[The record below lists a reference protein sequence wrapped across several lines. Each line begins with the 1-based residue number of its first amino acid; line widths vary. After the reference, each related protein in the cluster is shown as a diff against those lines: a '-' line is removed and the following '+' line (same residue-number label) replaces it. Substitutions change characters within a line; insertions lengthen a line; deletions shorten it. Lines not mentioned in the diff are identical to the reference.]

1 MHHNIPKLLSP
12 IAGDAHVHHLR
23 QHSGKIPKLVTHP
36 LIRGVGDGR
45 AEGRLRG
52 GKLRHGDRR
61 RDEEKR
67 TRREE
72 TTQTPPKLH
81 SLTVSAS
88 CPTSDTHH
96 NASRQSISTL
106 PSTLPHRISISHQVI
121 QVTGTVRISV
131 GRRIICCSTGC
142 TCIPTGVENRS
153 GGDRAEWTPM
163 TERVGG
169 IPLPNQIWAE
179 TPGMHQMKPHPRS
192 SLRSS
197 RAEEVLG
204 HPEHVG

>member
-1 MHHNIPKLLSP
+1 MKKS
-12 IAGDAHVHHLR
+12 GQGVRR
-23 QHSGKIPKLVTHP
+23 QLKHP
-36 LIRGVGDGR
+36 
-45 AEGRLRG
+45 
-52 GKLRHGDRR
+52 
-61 RDEEKR
+61 
-67 TRREE
+67 
-72 TTQTPPKLH
+72 P
-81 SLTVSAS
+81 S
-88 CPTSDTHH
+88 
-96 NASRQSISTL
+96 STL
-106 PSTLPHRISISHQVI
+106 SRSLPHVQQVIHITMPQGNRLAPCHPHYLIESATSHQVI

-153 GGDRAEWTPM
+153 GGDRAERTPM
-163 TERVGG
+163 TERVRG

-197 RAEEVLG
+197 RAEEVPG

>member
-12 IAGDAHVHHLR
+12 IASDAHVHHFR

-106 PSTLPHRISISHQVI
+106 PSTLPHRISHI
-121 QVTGTVRISV
+121 
-131 GRRIICCSTGC
+131 
-142 TCIPTGVENRS
+142 
-153 GGDRAEWTPM
+153 
-163 TERVGG
+163 
-169 IPLPNQIWAE
+169 
-179 TPGMHQMKPHPRS
+179 TPGDPSDWDSQNLSREEDNMLQHRLYVYSDWSGELERRRQSGADANDRESRRNSTPKPD
-192 SLRSS
+192 
-197 RAEEVLG
+197 LG
-204 HPEHVG
+204 RNTRNAPNEAPP